1 MAQDLSDS
9 SVLARQEITVI
20 LRLESGFSLSSLKSK
35 ETLKP
40 GDSYTFQ
47 LNIDN
52 KANGNDKF
60 TLSASSV
67 PSGWRV
73 VFTNGKTFDI
83 EAGRSETVTIQVTVG
98 DEARDGDEESV
109 VISVAS
115 QLENQEKDYSFDI
128 TVEQGF
134 TSRLSSALTDLWYIF
149 VFLGLIIVVGIA
161 TQYRQEDDW
170 EEDYSDENSAPTQSD
185 ESSDDWDDWN

>member
-1 MAQDLSDS
+1 MCIRD
-9 SVLARQEITVI
+9 R
-20 LRLESGFSLSSLKSK
+20 
-35 ETLKP
+35 
-40 GDSYTFQ
+40 
-47 LNIDN
+47 
-52 KANGNDKF
+52 ANGNDKF